1 MIGPIPC
8 LLLGIGLILFFLL
21 YWRLHPFLALIST
34 AFICAFVS
42 DQIPLLEV
50 IPTVTGGFAAL
61 MGSIGFLLV
70 LASIIGKCLVDSGAA
85 TRIIRSFSNAFGEGN
100 EEYSFLGS
108 SFVLSMPVFFDTVF
122 YLLAPLVRAAYAR
135 RKRDYALMICAAAAG
150 GAITHALVP
159 PTPGPIVVAQ
169 TLNISL
175 GLTFLVGTLSSI
187 VPALVGGVWYAN
199 YLNRRIEIVPQE
211 VYGVSTEELEQ
222 VALQADDEL
231 PSLVASLTPVILPVA
246 MISLVTMV
254 TMVIGDSGVPV
265 VIQLAGDKDIA
276 FLAGAAA
283 AVILV
288 AVHNRIRF
296 REVFKNLEPAIA
308 SGTVIAFITCAGGAF
323 GKVLT
328 ESGVGQII
336 ADASQHWG
344 MSLLTLSFITA
355 ALIRVAQGSATVAM
369 ITTAGI
375 IAPAIVAT
383 ELPYHPVY
391 LVGMIGFGA
400 TTTPWMNDSGFW
412 IVCKMGGLTE
422 AETVKVWT
430 ILLTVVSFTGFG
442 WIWLLSKVLP
452 LV

>member
-1 MIGPIPC
+1 V
-8 LLLGIGLILFFLL
+8 LGIGLILFFLL

-34 AFICAFVS
+34 SFICAFLS
-42 DQIPLLEV
+42 DQSPLLEA
-50 IPTVTGGFAAL
+50 IPTVTGGFAEL
-61 MGSIGFLLV
+61 MGRIGFLLV

-85 TRIIRSFSNAFGEGN
+85 TRIIRSFSNTFGEGR
-100 EEYSFLGS
+100 EEYSFLAS

-135 RKRDYALMICAAAAG
+135 KKRDYVLMICAAAAG
-150 GAITHALVP
+150 GAVTHALVP

-169 TLNISL
+169 TLDISL
-175 GLTFLVGTLSSI
+175 GLTFLVGTLASI
-187 VPALVGGVWYAN
+187 VPAMVGGIWYAN
-199 YLNRRIEIVPQE
+199 CLHRRITIVPQE
-211 VYGVSTEELEQ
+211 VYGASIEELEE
-222 VALQADDEL
+222 VALQSDEEL
-231 PSLVASLTPVILPVA
+231 PSLVASLTPIVLPVA
-246 MISLVTMV
+246 MISLVTV
-254 TMVIGDSGVPV
+254 ATMIAGDAGVPP
-265 VIQLAGDKDIA
+265 VIQLIGDKDVA
-276 FLAGAAA
+276 FLVGAAA
-283 AVILV
+283 AIILV
-288 AVHNRIRF
+288 VVHNRIRF
-296 REVFKNLEPAIA
+296 RDFFKTLEPALA

-328 ESGVGQII
+328 ESGVGQVV
-336 ADASQHWG
+336 ADASRDWG
-344 MSLLTLSFITA
+344 MSLLTLAFITA

-375 IAPAIVAT
+375 IAPAIAASD
-383 ELPYHPVY
+383 LAYNPVY

-412 IVCKMGGLTE
+412 IVCKMAGLTE

-430 ILLTVVSFTGFG
+430 ILLTIVAFTGFG